1 MYLSRS
7 KRREM
12 GKAGA
17 AHVRASFS
25 WDTAAKLFH
34 ELIGELTSNPQGDIA
49 HGDIIGGD
57 T

>member
-1 MYLSRS
+1 
-7 KRREM
+7 M